1 MNTRNQSGSAH
12 VVIIII
18 LVVAL
23 LGTLGF
29 VFWQNFLA
37 PKDDKVTEQVT
48 TQETTEAEITPEVDK
63 IAASKSEIAASMN
76 NNYKGLSAHMIS
88 PIGGSIANSDGIFR
102 DKTSDELVA
111 LIQDYFG
118 TSNPDL
124 AVSTSWTFVDYKNLT
139 NDKLTNQFKQSG
151 FPDYATSY
159 IGTAKIKDGSDVFVA
174 YTLNEDGLITYAFW
188 GLVSGF

>member
-29 VFWQNFLA
+29 VLWQNFLA

-48 TQETTEAEITPEVDK
+48 TQETTETEITPEVDK
-63 IAASKSEIAASMN
+63 TATTKSEIAASMN
-76 NNYKGLSAHMIS
+76 NNYEGLSAHMIS

-124 AVSTSWTFVDYKNLT
+124 AVSTDWTFADYKDLNNDALT
-139 NDKLTNQFKQSG
+139 NLFKQST
-151 FPDYATSY
+151 FTDYATSY
-159 IGTAKIKDGSDVFVA
+159 VGLAKIKSGDGIFVA
-174 YTLNEDGLITYAFW
+174 YTLNKDGLITYAFW
-188 GLVSGF
+188 GLV